1 MVISAR
7 RGKAQLRAGA
17 MRKAHILVTQ
27 GSDYPL
33 ARPSPRRFQLQSIEF
48 LHALSPLR
56 FGHSN

>member
-1 MVISAR
+1 MVISG
-7 RGKAQLRAGA
+7 RGRKTWRCGVA